1 MSEEHT
7 SKPIKSGAYRDED
20 DKDNDDDEPLK
31 ESGGV
36 QAHRDVPFY
45 A

>member
-7 SKPIKSGAYRDED
+7 SKPIKSGEYRDED
-20 DKDNDDDEPLK
+20 NDEDDDEPLK
-31 ESGGV
+31 ESGGIK
-36 QAHRDVPFY
+36 AYRDVPVY

>member
-20 DKDNDDDEPLK
+20 DEDNDDDDDDEPLK
-31 ESGGV
+31 ESGGI
-36 QAHRDVPFY
+36 
-45 A
+45 

>member
-7 SKPIKSGAYRDED
+7 SKPIKSDAHRDED
-20 DKDNDDDEPLK
+20 NDEDDDEPLK
-31 ESGGV
+31 ESGGIK
-36 QAHRDVPFY
+36 AYRDVPVY

>member
-7 SKPIKSGAYRDED
+7 SKPIKSGSYRDED
-20 DKDNDDDEPLK
+20 DEDIDDDDDEPLK

-36 QAHRDVPFY
+36 
-45 A
+45 

>member
-7 SKPIKSGAYRDED
+7 SKPIKSGVYRDED
-20 DKDNDDDEPLK
+20 DEDNDDKPLK

>member
-20 DKDNDDDEPLK
+20 DEDNDDDDDDDDDDEPLK
-31 ESGGV
+31 ESGGI
-36 QAHRDVPFY
+36 
-45 A
+45 

>member
-20 DKDNDDDEPLK
+20 NDEDDDEPLK
-31 ESGGV
+31 ESGGIK
-36 QAHRDVPFY
+36 AYRDVPVY

>member
-20 DKDNDDDEPLK
+20 DEDNDDDDDDDDDDDEPLK
-31 ESGGV
+31 ESGGI
-36 QAHRDVPFY
+36 
-45 A
+45 

>member
-20 DKDNDDDEPLK
+20 DEDNDDDDDDDDEPLK
-31 ESGGV
+31 ESGGI
-36 QAHRDVPFY
+36 
-45 A
+45 

>member
-20 DKDNDDDEPLK
+20 NDDDDDDDEPLK
-31 ESGGV
+31 ESGGI
-36 QAHRDVPFY
+36 
-45 A
+45 

>member
-7 SKPIKSGAYRDED
+7 SKPIKSGVYGDED
-20 DKDNDDDEPLK
+20 DEDNDDNDDEPLK

-36 QAHRDVPFY
+36 
-45 A
+45 

>member
-7 SKPIKSGAYRDED
+7 SKPIKSGSCRDED
-20 DKDNDDDEPLK
+20 DEDIDDDDDEPLK

-36 QAHRDVPFY
+36 
-45 A
+45 